1 MGKLSRRD
9 LAEIIRRLNHG
20 NATIYRIAREFG
32 VSERWIREIRRR
44 YRENEQLPGLGRVG
58 RPPKPITQEEL
69 DFVYACELQHHLH
82 PVALE
87 DKIEETYG
95 VHIPHNRLRKLLKRM
110 GRVEDTPSKQ
120 RRRSWVRFERRH
132 SNSLWQMDFTKLSH
146 REWLLVIIDDASR
159 LIVGYIKVHN
169 ATAKVAWETFL
180 NAGER
185 YGFPRQLLT
194 DHGSQFTKISKD
206 AVGYLDDR
214 LYEFNKNREVKVEHI
229 MSRVKH
235 PQTGGKVERVFGT
248 IKPKLKARW
257 PHGEKEFDSLDE
269 IIVWYNTDKP
279 HMSLN
284 VDKAETPIQAF
295 IRKLRPKERKEYL
308 KHHRE
313 EV

>member
-1 MGKLSRRD
+1 
-9 LAEIIRRLNHG
+9 
-20 NATIYRIAREFG
+20 
-32 VSERWIREIRRR
+32 
-44 YRENEQLPGLGRVG
+44 
-58 RPPKPITQEEL
+58 
-69 DFVYACELQHHLH
+69 
-82 PVALE
+82 
-87 DKIEETYG
+87 
-95 VHIPHNRLRKLLKRM
+95 
-110 GRVEDTPSKQ
+110 
-120 RRRSWVRFERRH
+120 
-132 SNSLWQMDFTKLSH
+132 MDFTKLSH